1 MSSLAV
7 PRGFRNG
14 LGAWEWKRL
23 RYGGLKRIMADEKKK
38 RPGLPLATVKRLFR
52 EALKESLGD
61 AAGVEKVR
69 LSDDAMQMLVKY
81 LEELIRKIAPLA
93 YEIASN
99 AKRKTIRR
107 EDIET
112 AIKAL
117 KSSM

>member
-1 MSSLAV
+1 MSS
-7 PRGFRNG
+7 
-14 LGAWEWKRL
+14 E
-23 RYGGLKRIMADEKKK
+23 K
-38 RPGLPLATVKRLFR
+38 RPKSKLPLATVKRIFR
-52 EALKESLGD
+52 EALGD
-61 AAGVEKVR
+61 ADVR

-81 LEELIRKIAPLA
+81 LEDLIKKIAPLA

-112 AIKAL
+112 ALKAL